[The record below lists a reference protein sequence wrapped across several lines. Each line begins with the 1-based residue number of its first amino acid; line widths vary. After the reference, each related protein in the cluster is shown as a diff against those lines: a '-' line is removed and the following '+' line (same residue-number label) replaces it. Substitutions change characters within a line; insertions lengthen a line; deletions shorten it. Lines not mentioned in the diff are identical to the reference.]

1 MVRCVAARSAEERI
15 VSRPNRGKP
24 WAKHRACRRTR
35 GIIQQGI
42 IAETAASLLKMPEPE
57 LPLKRSFRRA
67 TAR

>member
-1 MVRCVAARSAEERI
+1 MAGASLHGRQRS
-15 VSRPNRGKP
+15 VSSRGKP
-24 WAKHRACRRTR
+24 WAKHRACRHTR

-57 LPLKRSFRRA
+57 LPLKRSFRRG